1 MSSITNYGTW
11 NQNGDIVEG
20 DKNVN
25 NGLSQEDF
33 NKLMTCVREAS
44 KEDIAGVVSVLREI
58 NASQNDL
65 LTEYVYTSVQE
76 REAGK
81 QGILKKIDE
90 RVKMLNNFG
99 TLGKSVYGIVN
110 TCIPMA
116 GPIAGYLGTFLS

>member
-20 DKNVN
+20 DKNV
-25 NGLSQEDF
+25 GLSQEDF
-33 NKLMTCVREAS
+33 NKLMTCAQEAS
-44 KEDIAGVVSVLREI
+44 KKDIAGVVSVLREI

-81 QGILKKIDE
+81 QGLLKKANE
-90 RVKMLNNFG
+90 KVKMLNDFG

-110 TCIPMA
+110 GCISKA
-116 GPIAGYLGTFLS
+116 VPIAGYLGMLLP